1 MMMYIQSV
9 KAGCTT
15 SCITTLIEAGARVNE
30 ADRQGRTPLHE
41 AAERGRNDV
50 ITLLR
55 TYRAD
60 IEAMEMVCI

>member
-1 MMMYIQSV
+1 M

-15 SCITTLIEAGARVNE
+15 SCITTLIEAGGRVNE

-55 TYRAD
+55 THRAD